1 MSVLY
6 QIMADFNSYIFY
18 EDAKY
23 LEHIT
28 QPFSIRFNALRELFE
43 YIRED
48 PAARYC
54 FASGWVDFIHPII
67 TLELVLMGKEIK
79 DND

>member
-1 MSVLY
+1 MT
-6 QIMADFNSYIFY
+6 DFNPYIFY

-23 LEHIT
+23 LEHLM
-28 QPFSIRFNALRELFE
+28 QPFSIRFDALRELFE
-43 YIRED
+43 YIKED
-48 PAARYC
+48 PRARYC